1 MFDTVVGEPPSR
13 RQLFLQKL
21 PTFQQAGVAALFVF
35 IGWGKFDSEGMWVQ
49 LFDQI
54 GWGQW
59 FRYLTGVMQAGGGI
73 LVLFR
78 RTLTL
83 GTAMIASTMVG
94 AAIVDIVVMKAA
106 IFMIIPL
113 LLLIVVLATWAT
125 ARAR

>member
-1 MFDTVVGEPPSR
+1 MFDTLVGEPPSR
-13 RQLFLQKL
+13 RQVFLQKL
-21 PTFQQAGVAALFVF
+21 PTVQQVGVAALFVF
-35 IGWGKFDSEGMWVQ
+35 IGSGKFDSDGMWVQ
-49 LFDQI
+49 LFEQI

-83 GTAMIASTMVG
+83 GTASIAATMIG
-94 AAIVDIVVMKAA
+94 AAITDVVVMKAPVF
-106 IFMIIPL
+106 IMIPL
-113 LLLIVVLATWAT
+113 LLLTVVLATWAT